1 MNKKRAQDLAQ
12 TYGCEFV
19 DLRQFALSFEHL
31 KVSKELMLRY
41 NFVPLARTPDG
52 RIAIAVGDPSQLM
65 LIDEISSQLGAPVIT
80 KVASLTQIR
89 ELLKSID
96 NDLIGIAK

>member
-1 MNKKRAQDLAQ
+1 
-12 TYGCEFV
+12 
-19 DLRQFALSFEHL
+19 
-31 KVSKELMLRY
+31 
-41 NFVPLARTPDG
+41 
-52 RIAIAVGDPSQLM
+52 M